1 MGPLSE
7 ELDAGQAEVASLAAA
22 LAVSEA
28 CRTAS
33 AGRLMAAPI
42 ARAVL
47 AGRDIMSSTAWPASR
62 AGDGSSGG
70 RQPDCSSAP
79 DVRRGATGLSSKIT
93 RYSSVPDT
101 PSTIAWCTLEISA
114 HRLSLRP

>member
-62 AGDGSSGG
+62 AGDGSSRG
-70 RQPDCSSAP
+70 RPPDCSSP
-79 DVRRGATGLSSKIT
+79 PHVPRGATRLSATIT
-93 RYSSVPDT
+93 RDRPVP
-101 PSTIAWCTLEISA
+101 E
-114 HRLSLRP
+114 